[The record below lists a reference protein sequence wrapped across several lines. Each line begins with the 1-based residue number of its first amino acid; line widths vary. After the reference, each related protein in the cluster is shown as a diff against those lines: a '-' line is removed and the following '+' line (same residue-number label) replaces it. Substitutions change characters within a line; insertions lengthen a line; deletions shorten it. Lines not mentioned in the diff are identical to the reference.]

1 VPGAVVRSPR
11 GLIDLAG
18 VRVVLLD
25 IEGTTTSISFV
36 YDVLFPFA
44 RPRVR
49 EFLEGPGGA
58 QDRRALAEEHA
69 REREGAPPWE
79 GHVPEDVAAAAAYAA
94 WLMDR
99 DRKSTALKALQGRIW
114 EAGYASGALQSH
126 LYPDVRPALERWHA
140 EGRRIAI
147 FSSGSVLAQRL
158 LFAHTPA
165 GDLTPLIAG
174 FFDTATGPKRE
185 PESYGRIA
193 SALSAEPGA
202 VLFVSDVAEEL
213 DAARS
218 AGFRTALCLREGAP
232 PASSHPVVRSFDE
245 VDQARR

>member
-1 VPGAVVRSPR
+1 M
-11 GLIDLAG
+11 IDPTP

-25 IEGTTTSISFV
+25 IEGTTTSVSFV

-44 RPRVR
+44 RPRLR
-49 EFLEGPGGA
+49 EFLSGPDGA
-58 QDRRALAEEHA
+58 HDRRALAEEHA
-69 REREGAPPWE
+69 QERDGAPPWK
-79 GHVPEDVAAAAAYAA
+79 GRAPEDVEAAAAYAA

-99 DRKSTALKALQGRIW
+99 DRKSTALKSLQGRIW
-114 EAGYASGALQSH
+114 EAGYASGALRSH

-158 LFAHTPA
+158 LFAHTPD
-165 GDLTPLIAG
+165 GDLTPLIGG

-193 SALSAEPGA
+193 SALSVDPSS
-202 VLFVSDVAEEL
+202 VLLVSDVAEEL

-218 AGFRTALCLREGAP
+218 AGFRTALCVREGAP
-232 PASSHPVVRSFDE
+232 AAKDHPVVRTFDE